1 MADVFDK
8 DKRSEVMS
16 RIRSTGTKPEEQL
29 AEFVRDALGPRWRI
43 DRNRS
48 DLPGKPDI
56 VIPSLGLIL
65 ELDGCFFHQCPRHGR
80 IPDSNREYWQPKLE
94 RNVRRDRRN
103 RRRLRAAGWS
113 VWRFW
118 EHDLKSA
125 AARERTVRRVG
136 RAVRTARAASIG

>member
-1 MADVFDK
+1 MADVFDE

-29 AEFVRDALGPRWRI
+29 AEFVREELGPRWRI

-56 VIPSLGLIL
+56 VIPSLRLIL
-65 ELDGCFFHQCPRHGR
+65 ELDGCFFHQCPQHGR
-80 IPDSNREYWQPKLE
+80 IPDSNRDYWEPKLR

-103 RRRLRAAGWS
+103 RRRLRTEGWS

-118 EHDLKSA
+118 EHDLKTVS
-125 AARERTVRRVG
+125 ARERAKARVE
-136 RAVRTARAASIG
+136 RAVRKARESA